1 MDSSQPAGSQK
12 RKRASRKN
20 TPKRFRCEYEE
31 CTKIYS
37 RAEHLQRHQL
47 NHKPKQ
53 LFHCQT
59 EGCDQTFVR
68 LDLCMR
74 HQARHGEASKAREQD
89 VGAIVFETVND
100 NMADLADEVNPSF
113 QQDTATN
120 ITTEQPQ
127 TYDTGTADSRQDVL
141 LGVGTDMPGWI
152 QNGMLENHSGFA
164 TIPTQQSNDNF
175 VTWLFDSPG
184 SQQQNFDLSDYL
196 PYVDFSLD
204 YCSPTNDFSQSESN
218 QTIVNAST
226 GSSLNM
232 PPVPNA
238 FREGTDEYGTNSHLC
253 ISTRCRSKIAHS
265 ITSFLA
271 KKHPPG
277 MPDAMEET
285 DLLFSTDGKDFPN
298 LTINVLENCLSSFW
312 SYVAVQLPI
321 IHQQTFSNDDCQL
334 LLLLAILM
342 LGAGQVVRLHPV
354 GTRND
359 YRVLA
364 DLLAIN
370 LRWEIFPEAEPPI
383 TLWMAQGLLLLEFYE
398 KMFSTRRLH
407 ERAYIHHASTLA
419 LLRRG
424 SPMVGHAEDEEPPTR
439 CPSPGLTSHQTTGT
453 SKQLVWWRRWARN
466 ESWHRVVFAALHMDT
481 LHAVAFGHESSLL
494 PYEVRLPLPCDD
506 SIWFAQSPEDVW
518 RLEETFS
525 MHGISQQAFLDSLR
539 RCLHGHDVHS
549 NHGARI
555 ILGSGLLS
563 VGWHI
568 RRRERN
574 QQFLESM
581 PSAQEQDR
589 WRVLLLNAYSH
600 WCRSFQQ
607 ALEKSKVHSRKHESI
622 RDVVFNPTI
631 LYRLAYITSH
641 IDILDAQVYAG
652 SKRLLGR
659 KITDKDYL
667 GCSTRM
673 RNWATTSSARLAV
686 AHAFEL
692 LDETLLGVSSETARQ
707 AVDQTTTTSYTCR
720 ADPSSYRPWVLYLAS
735 LTIWS
740 YQYALKARSSHITPQ
755 GSSDADRALSQ
766 HVACSYIRRCAAS
779 GIESCSGQM
788 SVQGCGAMCK
798 LLAQDF
804 ALAEWELLV
813 EASRILDS
821 CADMI
826 LNRA

>member
-1 MDSSQPAGSQK
+1 M
-12 RKRASRKN
+12 
-20 TPKRFRCEYEE
+20 
-31 CTKIYS
+31 
-37 RAEHLQRHQL
+37 
-47 NHKPKQ
+47 
-53 LFHCQT
+53 
-59 EGCDQTFVR
+59 R
-68 LDLCMR
+68 LDLCIR
-74 HQARHGEASKAREQD
+74 HQARHGEAAKAREQD
-89 VGAIVFETVND
+89 VGVLETTD
-100 NMADLADEVNPSF
+100 NGLAALVDEVESCF
-113 QQDTATN
+113 HQDTGAN
-120 ITTEQPQ
+120 MMVDQPQ
-127 TYDTGTADSRQDVL
+127 PHDTGVTDSRQNISLDIER
-141 LGVGTDMPGWI
+141 DMPGWV

-164 TIPTQQSNDNF
+164 TVSPQQGNENF

-184 SQQQNFDLSDYL
+184 SQQQNFDLSNYL

-204 YCSPTNDFSQSESN
+204 YCSPMNDFTQFDSN
-218 QTIVNAST
+218 QTTINASV
-226 GSSLNM
+226 GNSLST
-232 PPVPNA
+232 PPVANA
-238 FREGTDEYGTNSHLC
+238 LRESHGNYGLSSHLRV
-253 ISTRCRSKIAHS
+253 STECRSKIVHS
-265 ITSFLA
+265 INLFLA
-271 KKHPPG
+271 KKRPPG
-277 MPDAMEET
+277 MQDATAET
-285 DLLFSTDGKDFPN
+285 DLLFTTNGNDFPN
-298 LTINVLENCLSSFW
+298 LTTNILENCLSSFW
-312 SYVAVQLPI
+312 SYVAVQLPV

-342 LGAGQVVRLHPV
+342 LGAGQWVRLHPV
-354 GTRND
+354 GTQND

-364 DLLAIN
+364 DLIAIN

-383 TLWMAQGLLLLEFYE
+383 TLWVAQALLLLEFYE
-398 KMFSTRRLH
+398 KTFSTRRLH

-439 CPSPGLTSHQTTGT
+439 CPSPGLTSQQTIGV
-453 SKQLVWWRRWARN
+453 SKQLGWWRRWARN

-525 MHGISQQAFLDSLR
+525 MHGISQQPFLDSLR

-574 QQFLESM
+574 QQFLESI
-581 PSAQEQDR
+581 PSPQEQER

-607 ALEKSKVHSRKHESI
+607 ALEKSKVHSRKHENI
-622 RDVVFNPTI
+622 KDVVFNPTI
-631 LYRLAYITSH
+631 LYRLACITSH

-659 KITDKDYL
+659 KVTDKDYL

-673 RNWATTSSARLAV
+673 RSWATTSSARLAV
-686 AHAFEL
+686 AHAFDL
-692 LDETLLGVSSETARQ
+692 LDETLLGAALRTARQ
-707 AVDQTTTTSYTCR
+707 ASDQTTTTNYTCR
-720 ADPSSYRPWVLYLAS
+720 ADPSSYRPWVLYLAA

-740 YQYALKARSSHITPQ
+740 YQYALNTRSSHITPQ
-755 GSSDADRALSQ
+755 RSFEADQALSQ
-766 HVACSYIRRCAAS
+766 HVACSYIRRCAES
-779 GIESCSGQM
+779 GIDSFPDQISA
-788 SVQGCGAMCK
+788 QGCGAVCK

-804 ALAEWELLV
+804 AHAEWELLV
-813 EASRILDS
+813 EASRVLEL